1 MNNYEDVKELVNT
14 LIKNTNIPEN
24 QQNTVAEY
32 ITDEII
38 RKIDFYTRKFYMIM
52 TKQGRFII
60 YSASSSGSKEVFF
73 SMSPTSATIFNDV
86 VSCNEVINKCKIK
99 YPSEVFLVKSF
110 EY

>member
-1 MNNYEDVKELVNT
+1 MNNYEEVKEVVNT
-14 LIKNTNIPEN
+14 LIKNTDIPES

-32 ITDEII
+32 ITDEFI

-52 TKQGRFII
+52 TKQGRFVL
-60 YSASSSGSKEVFF
+60 YNTSSSGSKEVFF

-86 VSCNEVINKCKIK
+86 VSCNEVINKCKSK
-99 YPSEVFLVKSF
+99 YPSEVFLLKSF

>member
-32 ITDEII
+32 ITDELI
-38 RKIDFYTRKFYMIM
+38 RKIDFYARKFYMIV
-52 TKQGRFII
+52 TKDGRFIR
-60 YSASSSGSKEVFF
+60 YSTTSSGSKGVFIG
-73 SMSPTSATIFNDV
+73 MSPSSATVFNDI
-86 VSCNEVINKCKIK
+86 VSCNEVLSICKSK
-99 YPSEVFLVKSF
+99 YPSEVFLLKSF